1 MCCSWVGSFGYVSF
15 AHYRSEEFR
24 SDTALDTARLYYV
37 AIIKTGFFLKNKEFL
52 PASGKY
58 KTIRVVI
65 YNKKKQTKNKT
76 NKHQNRKNNPTGYEE
91 ANI

>member
-1 MCCSWVGSFGYVSF
+1 M
-15 AHYRSEEFR
+15 
-24 SDTALDTARLYYV
+24 
-37 AIIKTGFFLKNKEFL
+37 FFFSKNTEFL